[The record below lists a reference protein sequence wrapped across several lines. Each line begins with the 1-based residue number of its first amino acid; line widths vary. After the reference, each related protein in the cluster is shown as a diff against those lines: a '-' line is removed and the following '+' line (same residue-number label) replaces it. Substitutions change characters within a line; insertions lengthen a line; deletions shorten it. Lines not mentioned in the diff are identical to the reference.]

1 MARIKIKSVPKSLRR
16 YALGGEECPPGYT
29 QDQFGNCVPDF
40 NSQPAQQGFGTGMYS
55 NVGPSNSNA
64 YGMGFSNTTPTLSVN
79 GMNANSKLASS
90 GPDGYSKN
98 YSTMG
103 FTPTINQAGLTGG
116 FDWNVGN
123 TDIQGNST
131 IPNAPVNPNA
141 PKQYTLDPNQTGP
154 KIGLF
159 NCPKGYVKDATGKCV
174 PKEKKNSFSTTMG
187 NIGRGISAFGPA
199 AGKLAMGVNYLD
211 NMKEQKAYDLWHG
224 RMKNSES
231 FTALDTS
238 KNRGDYDI
246 NNGIF
251 RPDQM
256 GYKSKGTQANAY
268 YPQQNNLAA
277 FGMEIASNMQ
287 PRYVSDVFTPS
298 TYTAAPYI
306 PHQLPATTP
315 SSAQQPAAPQAAPQ
329 PSGQSV
335 NLTNDFTN
343 YAEKAQKYISKVNPK
358 TDITGEMLAAGAQ
371 KAFEKTGKIVPVEL
385 ALAQLQQEG
394 YLAKG
399 SGNKPQRTR
408 NPFNYG
414 NTDDGSTI
422 TFSSLQQGVDK
433 YYNLIAKSYLKN
445 KDASDLLNNF
455 VNSSGNRYASAKNY
469 ESSLKNIIKNIN
481 KTVNVA
487 YGGEPIKTN
496 TMKIRIAGV
505 PGRKVRIVGTP
516 DQQEMKDGGQ
526 STRTSKYTGQSSGYG
541 LNLGHR
547 TVYADQPDN
556 PYSSASKTLQ
566 PVPRDKA
573 NIEAE
578 KGETVYGDIDGDG
591 QNEHMNIAGKRHVDG
606 GTPLNVPE
614 GAFIY
619 SDTNKMRIKD
629 PEVLKFFGVTS
640 VPKIGI
646 TPATIAKKYDI
657 NKYKAI
663 LQDPNTDKLAKET
676 AEKMIQNYEQKL
688 GYLALIQESMKGFPQ
703 GIPAVAEKVMGAM
716 QQGQGQS
723 PQPGGAEPN
732 GVQEYPEGQEPQQQG
747 PEEEQAEGPEGQN
760 PEEEQMEQEAP
771 VPQRWGG
778 SAGLRRFI
786 NGGDP
791 NDPLGISQMF
801 SGANPATPGAAPA
814 TSAYNLPAWYKP
826 WVYSN
831 TKKGRTSPKGPSSTY
846 NYVQGNPVYDDYQY
860 WRGQSGRDF
869 NNAADY
875 QKYVFDAIQK
885 GNPDAYKYMEDTWGK
900 TAAGRY
906 DDSIMGARTMYMA
919 GQRIKPPV
927 EEAGKFICMNGMVSS
942 LAPGAL
948 APVGATVYST
958 QAEAEAG
965 CKTAGSTTPP
975 PEKTPPPGEKPPP
988 PGVPP
993 FTQGPPMKNPSGW
1006 TQQDINSLGN
1016 AYMSGALIKKYHP
1029 YRQSAQPVLPS
1040 FIPKDWR
1047 GYAGTLT
1054 GQQNADMQML
1064 ANFRG
1069 AQGLG
1074 STGSAMQGQRAGD
1087 LAKYISGVDEYNAQ
1101 GATAMDAQRADIL
1114 NKFTMYN
1121 KENVGKNV
1129 EDENIMDSK
1138 FKAAL
1143 AASLKG
1149 ITAAKNQGITHAGQ
1163 IYNTN
1168 MTSPYYKVDPRN
1180 QMMHFDPR
1188 GGYAAFM
1195 AQTQGGYQ
1203 APQVDGAAYSKTMKD
1218 MYDQLGYISDPKER
1232 QAAAEKYAHA
1242 IHFGNKTT
1250 NTTYAMNPG
1259 KNRTINTGY
1268 NPTQYAD
1275 PSYAGIDP
1283 STGLPY
1289 GS

>member
-1 MARIKIKSVPKSLRR
+1 MPRIRIKKVPKYFPGGPVGINPNMMSGLTNFAANIQANAPYEDAKAGRMADQQYYNPFDVR
-16 YALGGEECPPGYT
+16 WGQQQNPLPNDMFSNDFTRMSGSYNTPNDQYAT
-29 QDQFGNCVPDF
+29 SVN
-40 NSQPAQQGFGTGMYS
+40 
-55 NVGPSNSNA
+55 NSNTA
-64 YGMGFSNTTPTLSVN
+64 SKGSLNLPQLVNPDLLS
-79 GMNANSKLASS
+79 KDKKKD
-90 GPDGYSKN
+90 PSKN
-98 YSTMG
+98 SSNFGSVM
-103 FTPTINQAGLTGG
+103 
-116 FDWNVGN
+116 
-123 TDIQGNST
+123 S
-131 IPNAPVNPNA
+131 
-141 PKQYTLDPNQTGP
+141 
-154 KIGLF
+154 
-159 NCPKGYVKDATGKCV
+159 
-174 PKEKKNSFSTTMG
+174 
-187 NIGRGISAFGPA
+187 NIGRGISGFGPA
-199 AGKLAMGVNYLD
+199 FGKFAMGVNYLD
-211 NMKEQKAYDLWHG
+211 NMKEQKAYDLWQG
-224 RMKNSES
+224 RMKNAES

-306 PHQLPATTP
+306 PHDLPTATP
-315 SSAQQPAAPQAAPQ
+315 NAAPRAAETV
-329 PSGQSV
+329 SV
-335 NLTNDFTN
+335 
-343 YAEKAQKYISKVNPK
+343 
-358 TDITGEMLAAGAQ
+358 
-371 KAFEKTGKIVPVEL
+371 VPVSAPRRSASSVSL
-385 ALAQLQQEG
+385 KGNDVATRTNNPGNLLYKPIFGKLFGAVDSGIRQVD
-394 YLAKG
+394 G
-399 SGNKPQRTR
+399 SGTFASFPDVESGLKARETQMFGAVDGTFNTKIYKP
-408 NPFNYG
+408 N
-414 NTDDGSTI
+414 I
-422 TFSSLQQGVDK
+422 TVDQALRK
-433 YYNLIAKSYLKN
+433 WSNNGYSGKLYPEIA
-445 KDASDLLNNF
+445 
-455 VNSSGNRYASAKNY
+455 
-469 ESSLKNIIKNIN
+469 N
-481 KTVNVA
+481 KTLAEVTPEERRELLKRQIKAESGSMYKQLTSAGVLED
-487 YGGEPIKTN
+487 GGEPNKTN

-505 PGRKVRIVGTP
+505 PSKKVRIVGTP

-526 STRTSKYTGQSSGYG
+526 STRTNKYTGQSSGYG

-640 VPKIGI
+640 VPKVGI

-663 LQDPNTDKLAKET
+663 LQDPNTDKLAKDT

-703 GIPAVAEKVMGAM
+703 GIPEVAEKIMGAM
-716 QQGQGQS
+716 QQGQGGEGQA
-723 PQPGGAEPN
+723 PQPGGPEPN

-747 PEEEQAEGPEGQN
+747 PKEEMMEAPQEQN
-760 PEEEQMEQEAP
+760 PEEEQMEEAP
-771 VPQRWGG
+771 MQRWGG
-778 SAGLRRFI
+778 SQGLRRFVD
-786 NGGDP
+786 GGP
-791 NDPLGISQMF
+791 GNFNDPFGIGQMF
-801 SGANPATPGAAPA
+801 SGANPVTPGAAPA
-814 TSAYNLPAWYKP
+814 ASAYNLPAWYKP

-869 NNAADY
+869 TSAADY
-875 QKYVFDAIQK
+875 QKYVFDEIQK
-885 GNPDAYKYMEDTWGK
+885 SNPDAYKYMEDTWGK

-919 GQRIKPPV
+919 GQRKKTPPAPPADTERYV
-927 EEAGKFICMNGMVSS
+927 CSNGVVSQI
-942 LAPGAL
+942 APGASIPPM
-948 APVGATVYST
+948 AQVYSS
-958 QAEAEAG
+958 QAEADAACAKKGE
-965 CKTAGSTTPP
+965 TAAPP
-975 PEKTPPPGEKPPP
+975 AEKPVEQFKAEIPA
-988 PGVPP
+988 VNP
-993 FTQGPPMKNPSGW
+993 FTPGPGMKTPSGW

-1101 GATAMDAQRADIL
+1101 GATAMDNQRADIL

-1149 ITAAKNQGITHAGQ
+1149 ITAANNQGITHAGQ

-1195 AQTQGGYQ
+1195 AQTQGGGYQ

-1268 NPTQYAD
+1268 NPAQYAD